1 MSHAVKFSR
10 TKSPKNRKS
19 GCVYTLELQMPE
31 WMVESFCA
39 PKWVEQM
46 RNKHSKKFKFVLKS
60 HNSEKGCDKKGCD
73 EKGYKMWSL
82 VVTGKHKQ
90 SMQNLETDVID
101 RYNKMIGI
109 IQKIVK
115 K

>member
-1 MSHAVKFSR
+1 
-10 TKSPKNRKS
+10 
-19 GCVYTLELQMPE
+19 MPE

-60 HNSEKGCDKKGCD
+60 HNSEKGCDEKGCDEKGCDEKGCDEKGCD
-73 EKGYKMWSL
+73 EKGYNMWSL

-90 SMQNLETDVID
+90 SMQNLGSDVID

-115 K
+115 E